1 MLEKQ
6 YFIPEPEEFI
16 AELSMTKTL
25 KEIKKVRDKAI
36 RDVIAGKSEKM
47 LVIVGP
53 CSAHEPAPTLEYI
66 SRLGKLNEKLKEKL
80 VIVPRIYTNKPRTK
94 GVGYKGMFLQ
104 PDPEGAADIA
114 RGIRSI
120 RSLHLAAMNES
131 GLTAADEM
139 LYPENTAYVEDLL
152 SYHAVG
158 ARSVE
163 DQLHRQVASGIDA
176 PVGMKNPMSGNIIA
190 LVNSI
195 YAAQSPQIFK
205 YRNYQVSSNG
215 NPYAHAILRG
225 GVDGAGLDVPNFHYE
240 TVMTLAHLYN
250 GGGLENPAIVID
262 CNHSN
267 SGKQHRQQIRI
278 AEEVMQNRRF
288 DKDFKKIVKGFMIES
303 FLVEGNQKHDEVF
316 GKSITDPCLGWEDTE
331 RLLCDLAEQV

>member
-6 YFIPEPEEFI
+6 CFIPEPEEFI
-16 AELSMTKTL
+16 AQSPMTVELKKMK
-25 KEIKKVRDKAI
+25 KKRDEEIRE
-36 RDVIAGKSEKM
+36 VISGKSQKM

-66 SRLGKLNEKLKEKL
+66 SRLGKINEKVKDKL

-120 RSLHLAAMNES
+120 RALHLAAMNES

-139 LYPENTAYVEDLL
+139 LYPENTPYVEDLL

-176 PVGMKNPMSGNIIA
+176 PVGLKNPMSGNIPA

-205 YRNYQVSSNG
+205 YRHYQVSSDG

-225 GVDGAGLDVPNFHYE
+225 GVDASGADVPNFHYE
-240 TVMTLAHLYN
+240 TVMQLSELLN
-250 GGGLENPAIVID
+250 GGGLQNPAIVID

-267 SGKQHRQQIRI
+267 SGKNHRQQVRI
-278 AEEVMQNRRF
+278 AQEVMQNRTY

-316 GKSITDPCLGWEDTE
+316 GQSITDPCLGWEDTE
-331 RLLCDLAEQV
+331 KLLYAIAEQV

>member
-1 MLEKQ
+1 MIEKQ

-16 AELSMTKTL
+16 AEKPLTPAMKA
-25 KEIKKVRDKAI
+25 IKKQRDEEI
-36 RDVIAGKSEKM
+36 RDVIAGRSNKM
-47 LVIVGP
+47 LVVVGP

-66 SRLGKLNEKLKEKL
+66 SRLGKLNEKVKEKL
-80 VIVPRIYTNKPRTK
+80 VIVPRVYTNKPRTK

-120 RSLHLAAMNES
+120 RALHLAAINES
-131 GLTAADEM
+131 GLTSADEM

-163 DQLHRQVASGIDA
+163 DQLHRQVASGVDA
-176 PVGMKNPMSGNIIA
+176 PVGLKNPMSGNIIA

-195 YAAQSPQIFK
+195 FAAQSPQVFK
-205 YRNYQVSSNG
+205 YGNYQVSSGG

-225 GVDGAGLDVPNFHYE
+225 GVDASGSDVPNFHYE
-240 TVMTLAHLYN
+240 TVMQLEEMYR
-250 GGGLENPAIVID
+250 GSKLENPAIIID
-262 CNHSN
+262 TNHSN
-267 SGKQHRQQIRI
+267 SGKQYKQQLRI
-278 AEEVMQNRRF
+278 AQEVMQNRRF
-288 DKDFKKIVKGFMIES
+288 DERFKCIVKGFMIES
-303 FLVEGNQKHDEVF
+303 FLEEGSQKHDEVF
-316 GKSITDPCLGWEDTE
+316 GKSITDPCIGWADTE
-331 RLLCDLAEQV
+331 RLLLDLAEQV

>member
-6 YFIPEPEEFI
+6 NFIPEPEEFI
-16 AELSMTKTL
+16 AEAPMTEAL
-25 KEIKKVRDKAI
+25 KKIKNERDEEVRA
-36 RDVIAGKSEKM
+36 VISGKSDKM
-47 LVIVGP
+47 LVVIGP

-66 SRLGKLNEKLKEKL
+66 SRLGKLNEKLKERL

-104 PDPEGAADIA
+104 PDPEGSADIV

-120 RSLHLAAMNES
+120 RLLHLAAMNES
-131 GLTAADEM
+131 GLTSADEM
-139 LYPENTAYVEDLL
+139 LYPENTPYVEDLL

-176 PVGMKNPMSGNIIA
+176 PVGMKNPMSGNILA

-195 YAAQSPQIFK
+195 FAAQSPQVFK
-205 YRNYQVSSNG
+205 YRNYQVSSDG

-225 GVDGAGLDVPNFHYE
+225 GVDGSGADIPNFHYE
-240 TVMTLAHLYN
+240 TVMQLAEMYKGSNLQ
-250 GGGLENPAIVID
+250 NPAVIID

-267 SGKQHRQQIRI
+267 SGKQFRQQIRI

-288 DKDFKKIVKGFMIES
+288 DAEFKKLVKGFMIES
-303 FLVEGNQKHDEVF
+303 FLVEGAQKHDEVF

-331 RLLCDLAEQV
+331 RLLCDLANQV

>member
-6 YFIPEPEEFI
+6 NYIPEPEEFI
-16 AELSMTKTL
+16 AEKPLTPAL
-25 KEIKKVRDKAI
+25 QAIKKARDEEI
-36 RDVIAGKSEKM
+36 RDVIAGRTKKM
-47 LVIVGP
+47 LVVVGP

-66 SRLGKLNEKLKEKL
+66 SRLGKLNEKVKNEL

-104 PDPEGAADIA
+104 PDPEGMADIV

-120 RSLHLAAMNES
+120 RALHLAAMNES
-131 GLTAADEM
+131 GLTSADEM
-139 LYPENTAYVEDLL
+139 LYPENTPYVEDLL

-176 PVGMKNPMSGNIIA
+176 PVGMKNPMSGNIYA
-190 LVNSI
+190 LLNSI
-195 YAAQSPQIFK
+195 FAAQSPQIFK
-205 YRNYQVSSNG
+205 YRNYQVSSDG
-215 NPYAHAILRG
+215 NAYAHAILRG
-225 GVDGAGLDVPNFHYE
+225 GVDGSGADVPNFHYE
-240 TVMTLAHLYN
+240 TVMQLAELYK
-250 GGGLENPAIVID
+250 GSKLQNPAIVID

-267 SGKQHRQQIRI
+267 SGKQFKQQIRI
-278 AEEVMQNRRF
+278 AHEVMENRRF
-288 DKDFKKIVKGFMIES
+288 DEEFKNIVKGFMIES

-331 RLLCDLAEQV
+331 RLLCDIAEQV

>member
-6 YFIPEPEEFI
+6 CFIAEPEEFI
-16 AELSMTKTL
+16 AELPMTAELQIL
-25 KEIKKVRDKAI
+25 KAKRDEEI
-36 RDVIAGKSEKM
+36 RDVIAGRSDKM
-47 LVIVGP
+47 LVVIGP

-66 SRLGKLNEKLKEKL
+66 SRLGKLNEKLHEKL

-104 PDPEGAADIA
+104 PDPEGMADIV

-120 RSLHLAAMNES
+120 RALHLAAMNES

-139 LYPENTAYVEDLL
+139 LYPENTPYVEDLL

-176 PVGMKNPMSGNIIA
+176 PVGMKNPMSGNILA
-190 LVNSI
+190 LMNSI
-195 YAAQSPQIFK
+195 FAAQSPQVFK

-225 GVDGAGLDVPNFHYE
+225 GVDGAGMDVPNFHYE
-240 TVMTLAHLYN
+240 TVMQVAELYGSGTLQ
-250 GGGLENPAIVID
+250 NPAIVID

-267 SGKQHRQQIRI
+267 SAKQFKQQIRI

-288 DKDFKKIVKGFMIES
+288 DSDFKRLVKGFMIES
-303 FLVEGNQKHDEVF
+303 FLEEGNQKHDEVF
-316 GKSITDPCLGWEDTE
+316 GKSITDPCICWADTE

>member
-6 YFIPEPEEFI
+6 NYIPEPEEFI
-16 AELSMTKTL
+16 AEKPLTPTL
-25 KEIKKVRDKAI
+25 KAIKKQRDEEI
-36 RDVIAGKSEKM
+36 RDVIAGRSEKM
-47 LVIVGP
+47 LVVIGP

-66 SRLGKLNEKLKEKL
+66 SRLGKLNEKVKDKL

-104 PDPEGAADIA
+104 PDPEGMADIV

-120 RSLHLAAMNES
+120 RALHLAAMNES

-139 LYPENTAYVEDLL
+139 LYPENTPYVEDLL

-176 PVGMKNPMSGNIIA
+176 PVGLKNPMSGNILA
-190 LVNSI
+190 LLNSI
-195 YAAQSPQIFK
+195 FAAQSPQVFK
-205 YRNYQVSSNG
+205 YRNYQVSSDG

-225 GVDGAGLDVPNFHYE
+225 GVDGSGVDVPNFHYE
-240 TVMTLAHLYN
+240 TVMHLTELYK
-250 GGGLENPAIVID
+250 GSKLENPAIVID

-267 SGKQHRQQIRI
+267 SGKKFKQQIRI
-278 AEEVMQNRRF
+278 AHEVMQNRRF
-288 DKDFKKIVKGFMIES
+288 DEEFKKIVKGFMIES
-303 FLVEGNQKHDEVF
+303 FLVEGNQAHDEVF

-331 RLLCDLAEQV
+331 RLLCNIAEQV

>member
-1 MLEKQ
+1 MIERQ

-16 AELSMTKTL
+16 AEKPLTPAM
-25 KEIKKVRDKAI
+25 KEIKKQRDEEI
-36 RDVIAGKSEKM
+36 RNVIAGRSDKM
-47 LVIVGP
+47 IVVVGP

-66 SRLGKLNEKLKEKL
+66 SRLGKLNEKVKDKL
-80 VIVPRIYTNKPRTK
+80 VIIPRIYTNNPRTK

-120 RSLHLAAMNES
+120 RALHLAAINES
-131 GLTAADEM
+131 GLTSADEM

-163 DQLHRQVASGIDA
+163 DQLHRQVASGVEA
-176 PVGMKNPMSGNIIA
+176 PVGLKNPMSGNIIA

-195 YAAQSPQIFK
+195 FAAQSPQVFK
-205 YRNYQVSSNG
+205 YGNYQVSSGG

-225 GVDGAGLDVPNFHYE
+225 GVDGSGSDVPNFHYE
-240 TVMTLAHLYN
+240 TVMQLEEMYR
-250 GGGLENPAIVID
+250 GSKLENPAIIID
-262 CNHSN
+262 TNHSN
-267 SGKQHRQQIRI
+267 SGKQYKQQIRI
-278 AEEVMQNRRF
+278 AQEVMQNRRF
-288 DKDFKKIVKGFMIES
+288 DERFKAIVKGFMIES
-303 FLVEGNQKHDEVF
+303 FLEEGSQKHDEVF
-316 GKSITDPCLGWEDTE
+316 GKSITDPCIGWTDTE
-331 RLLCDLAEQV
+331 RLLLDLAEQV

>member
-16 AELSMTKTL
+16 SEKPMTAEMK
-25 KEIKKVRDKAI
+25 KIKKERDEEV
-36 RDVIAGKSEKM
+36 RDVIAGRSDKM
-47 LVIVGP
+47 LIIVGP

-66 SRLGKLNEKLKEKL
+66 SRLGKLNEKVKDKL

-120 RSLHLAAMNES
+120 RALHLAAINES
-131 GLTAADEM
+131 GLTSADEM
-139 LYPENTAYVEDLL
+139 LYPENTPYVEDLL

-195 YAAQSPQIFK
+195 FAAQSPQVFK
-205 YRNYQVSSNG
+205 YRNYQVSSDG

-225 GVDGAGLDVPNFHYE
+225 YVDASGGDVPNFHYE
-240 TVMTLAHLYN
+240 TVMQLEEMYRGSN
-250 GGGLENPAIVID
+250 LENPAIVID
-262 CNHSN
+262 TNHSN
-267 SGKQHRQQIRI
+267 SGKKYKQQIRI

-288 DKDFKKIVKGFMIES
+288 DKDFKRIVKGFMIES
-303 FLVEGNQKHDEVF
+303 FLVEGSQKHDEVF

-331 RLLCDLAEQV
+331 RLLLDLAEQV

>member
-6 YFIPEPEEFI
+6 NFIPEPEEFI
-16 AELSMTKTL
+16 SETPMTATL
-25 KEIKKVRDKAI
+25 KEIKKLRDEEVRQ
-36 RDVIAGKSEKM
+36 VIAGKSEKM
-47 LVIVGP
+47 LIVVGP

-66 SRLGKLNEKLKEKL
+66 SRLGKLNEKVKDKL

-104 PDPEGAADIA
+104 PDPEGTADIV

-120 RSLHLAAMNES
+120 RQLHLAAMNES

-163 DQLHRQVASGIDA
+163 DQLHRQVASGIDT
-176 PVGMKNPMSGNIIA
+176 PVGMKNPMSGNILA
-190 LVNSI
+190 MMNSI
-195 YAAQSPQIFK
+195 FAAQSPQVFK
-205 YRNYQVSSNG
+205 YRNYQVSSDG

-225 GVDGAGLDVPNFHYE
+225 GVDGVGSDIPNFHYE
-240 TVMTLAHLYN
+240 TVMQVAEMYA
-250 GGGLENPAIVID
+250 GGNLQNPAIVID

-267 SGKQHRQQIRI
+267 SGKQFRQQIRI
-278 AEEVMQNRRF
+278 AQEVMQNRRF
-288 DKDFKKIVKGFMIES
+288 DKEFKKLVKGFMIES
-303 FLVEGNQKHDEVF
+303 FLVEGAQKHDEVF
-316 GKSITDPCLGWEDTE
+316 GQSITDPCLGWEDTE

>member
-16 AELSMTKTL
+16 AETPMTAEMKRI
-25 KEIKKVRDKAI
+25 KKERDEEIK
-36 RDVIAGKSEKM
+36 DVIAGRSDKM
-47 LVIVGP
+47 LVVVGP

-66 SRLGKLNEKLKEKL
+66 SRLGKLNEKVKEKL
-80 VIVPRIYTNKPRTK
+80 VIVPRVYTNKPRTK

-120 RSLHLAAMNES
+120 RALHLAAINES
-131 GLTAADEM
+131 GLTSADEM
-139 LYPENTAYVEDLL
+139 LYPENTPYVEDLL

-176 PVGMKNPMSGNIIA
+176 PVGLKNPMSGNILA

-195 YAAQSPQIFK
+195 YAAQSPQVFK
-205 YRNYQVSSNG
+205 YRNYQVSSDG

-225 GVDGAGLDVPNFHYE
+225 GVNGNGEDVPNFHYE
-240 TVMTLAHLYN
+240 TVMQLEEMYQGSN
-250 GGGLENPAIVID
+250 LENPAIVID

-267 SGKQHRQQIRI
+267 SGKQFKQQIRI
-278 AEEVMQNRRF
+278 AQEVMQNRRF
-288 DKDFKKIVKGFMIES
+288 DESFKRIVKGFMIES
-303 FLVEGNQKHDEVF
+303 FLVEGAQKHDEVF
-316 GKSITDPCLGWEDTE
+316 GKSITDPCIGWEDTE
-331 RLLCDLAEQV
+331 RLLLDLADQI

>member
-6 YFIPEPEEFI
+6 NFIPEPEEFI
-16 AELSMTKTL
+16 SEAPLTAELK
-25 KEIKKVRDKAI
+25 KIKDERDREI
-36 RDVIAGKSEKM
+36 RDVISGKSEKM
-47 LVIVGP
+47 LVVIGP

-66 SRLGKLNEKLKEKL
+66 SRLGKVNEKVKDKL

-104 PDPEGAADIA
+104 PDPEGTADIV

-120 RSLHLAAMNES
+120 RLLHLAAMNES

-139 LYPENTAYVEDLL
+139 LYPENTPYVEDLL

-176 PVGMKNPMSGNIIA
+176 PVGLKNPMSGNILA

-195 YAAQSPQIFK
+195 YAAQSPQVFK
-205 YRNYQVSSNG
+205 YRNYQVSSDG

-225 GVDGAGLDVPNFHYE
+225 GVDGSGADVPNFHFE
-240 TVMTLAHLYN
+240 TVMQLAELYKN
-250 GGGLENPAIVID
+250 SNLQNPAIIVD

-267 SGKQHRQQIRI
+267 SGKQFKQQIRI
-278 AEEVMQNRRF
+278 AQEVMQNRRF
-288 DKDFKKIVKGFMIES
+288 DGEFKKLVKGFMIES
-303 FLVEGNQKHDEVF
+303 FLVEGSQKHDDVF
-316 GKSITDPCLGWEDTE
+316 GKSITDPCLGWADTE

>member
-16 AELSMTKTL
+16 AEAPLTEAL
-25 KEIKKVRDKAI
+25 KKIKKERDQEI
-36 RDVIAGKSEKM
+36 RDAIAGRIEKM
-47 LVIVGP
+47 LIIVGP

-66 SRLGKLNEKLKEKL
+66 SRLGKLNEKVKDKL

-120 RSLHLAAMNES
+120 RALHLAAMNES

-139 LYPENTAYVEDLL
+139 LYPENTPYVEDLL

-163 DQLHRQVASGIDA
+163 DQLHRQGASGIDA
-176 PVGMKNPMSGNIIA
+176 PVGLKNPMSGNIIA

-195 YAAQSPQIFK
+195 FAAQSPQVFK
-205 YRNYQVSSNG
+205 YRNYQVSTDR

-225 GVDGAGLDVPNFHYE
+225 GVDGAGADVPNFHYE
-240 TVMTLAHLYN
+240 TVMQLAEMYE
-250 GGGLENPAIVID
+250 GSKLENPAIVID

-267 SGKQHRQQIRI
+267 SGKKFKQQIRI

-288 DKDFKKIVKGFMIES
+288 DEAFKKIVKGFMIES

-331 RLLCDLAEQV
+331 RLLLDLAEQV